1 MSMAVTGLIT
11 LEEAKAYLRIDGNE
25 EDDLIARLIAS
36 SERLCLDIH
45 PQGRTRRNS
54 GLQNGCSFFGGL
66 SIRAQ
71 GGCGLPQSAP
81 YPAFS
86 FVWGTKGSILMKIG
100 KMDKRITL
108 MEPFPTED
116 GYGGFSTEYKEVG
129 SIWAQVLQTNYAE
142 QEAQGTPMNREQLR
156 LKIRP
161 RKDLK
166 RGWRMR
172 LSGELYEIE
181 TVDNTYPGQHH
192 R

>member
-1 MSMAVTGLIT
+1 
-11 LEEAKAYLRIDGNE
+11 
-25 EDDLIARLIAS
+25 
-36 SERLCLDIH
+36 
-45 PQGRTRRNS
+45 
-54 GLQNGCSFFGGL
+54 
-66 SIRAQ
+66 
-71 GGCGLPQSAP
+71 
-81 YPAFS
+81 
-86 FVWGTKGSILMKIG
+86 MKIG

-108 MEPFPTED
+108 MEPFSTED

-166 RGWRMR
+166 RGWRML

-181 TVDNTYPGQHH
+181 TVDNTYRDSTTLIVH
-192 R
+192 RYEQGV